1 MSKDGKR
8 SWIIENFYPFIISI
22 IISVACS
29 IVFRNIKI
37 EDDVNSILSAVL
49 NFAAII
55 IGFLGVLISILFGS
69 PINDIVVFVMGDER
83 YKKLL
88 KRYFFSAI
96 ISGFILILF
105 TIIIFFRATLDSV
118 LTNVTKGI
126 HFILKYGW
134 LFFLIYFSLASY
146 RVISV
151 IMKIAFRDNPVIK
164 EDDEEIDKEKYEK
177 MKKEKNISK
186 LKGKK

>member
-1 MSKDGKR
+1 MEKDDKR
-8 SWIIENFYPFIISI
+8 SWIIENFYPLVISI

-29 IVFRNIKI
+29 VVFRNIKI

-49 NFAAII
+49 NFTAII
-55 IGFLGVLISILFGS
+55 IGFLGVVISILFGS
-69 PINDIVVFVMGDER
+69 PVNSIVVLVMGDSR

-105 TIIIFFRATLDSV
+105 TIIIFFRVTIDAMFE
-118 LTNVTKGI
+118 NVI
-126 HFILKYGW
+126 NLILFILKFGW
-134 LFFLIYFSLASY
+134 LFFLVYFSLSSY

-164 EDDEEIDKEKYEK
+164 EDDEEIDEEKYEK

-186 LKGKK
+186 

>member
-1 MSKDGKR
+1 MDKDDKR
-8 SWIIENFYPFIISI
+8 FWMIENFYPLVVSI

-55 IGFLGVLISILFGS
+55 IGFFGVLISILFGS
-69 PINDIVVFVMGDER
+69 PINDIIVYVMDDKR

-105 TIIIFFRATLDSV
+105 TITIFFRATIDSV
-118 LTNVTKGI
+118 LANVTKFM

-134 LFFLIYFSLASY
+134 LFFLVYFSLTSY

-151 IMKIAFRDNPVIK
+151 IMKIAFRDNPIIK
-164 EDDEEIDKEKYEK
+164 EDDEEIDKAEYEK
-177 MKKEKNISK
+177 MKEEKNIAN
-186 LKGKK
+186 LKEKK